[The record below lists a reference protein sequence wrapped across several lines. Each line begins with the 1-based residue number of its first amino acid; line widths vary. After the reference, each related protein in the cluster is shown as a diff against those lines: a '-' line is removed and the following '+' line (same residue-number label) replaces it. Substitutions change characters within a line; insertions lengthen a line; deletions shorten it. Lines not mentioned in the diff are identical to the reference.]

1 MENRNTEGTR
11 NMEAVEDILQSVKKY
26 LPAPGTELGC
36 YKFLAPDA
44 LWTGE
49 ANGMPFVVVAEDRWP
64 FDGGG
69 FLIAVTAKG
78 AVDIL
83 DLDSKETVDHC
94 AAGFPQFME
103 IMKLYQELRE
113 NTPYP
118 DVDDEEGFRVCEEA
132 ERTFRQQVM
141 KIDPSAIEDTESL
154 WSTMIEEL
162 GSGM

>member
-1 MENRNTEGTR
+1 MST
-11 NMEAVEDILQSVKKY
+11 VEQTLQMVKKY
-26 LPAPGTELGC
+26 LPEPGTPLGD
-36 YKFLAPDA
+36 YVFLAPDA

-49 ANGMPFVVVAEDRWP
+49 LEGEPFVVVAEDRWP

-69 FLIAVTAKG
+69 FLIAVMAKG
-78 AVDIL
+78 EVRIL
-83 DLDSKETVDHC
+83 DLENYEPMDYC

-103 IMKLYQELRE
+103 IMELLMEARE

-132 ERTFRQQVM
+132 ERVFRQQVM
-141 KIDPSAIEDTESL
+141 EIDPSAIEDVEGL

-162 GSGM
+162 GAGM